1 MFSLENVDQRH
12 FSPTHAVTIFFFI
25 SRFLL
30 ITKIQESNVFFEI
43 NTSSRYM
50 FTMLV
55 GLLSDLL
62 TYKIN
67 VLVFFMIIRRI
78 SY

>member
-30 ITKIQESNVFFEI
+30 ITKYKNL
-43 NTSSRYM
+43 M
-50 FTMLV
+50 FSLKNLQPIHVYDV
-55 GLLSDLL
+55 GW
-62 TYKIN
+62 I
-67 VLVFFMIIRRI
+67 IIRFADI
-78 SY
+78 